1 MIKKTIFRE
10 YDIRGIYPDELNEK
24 SIKLLGYYFGIAV
37 NKINKTNGIVSIGY
51 DARTHSESLFKYL
64 SCGLNE
70 ANCEVLS
77 MGMVATGINYFSNYF
92 EFDGKKPN
100 ATIMITGSHNPSN
113 YNGFKMTIN
122 NKPFFADD
130 IYSLGEEIM
139 KNQDRQ
145 IGNNNKYTKIDVKSL
160 YIDWMSKE
168 FSHLKG
174 MKDKFIIDCGNGVA
188 NTALGAILDNL
199 ELNYDGIYCEPD
211 GTFPNH
217 HPDPSEEEN
226 IKDIKN
232 ALKKDYKYAF
242 AYDGDAD
249 RIAFLTKK
257 NNVKGDVLALLFA
270 STMQNPTIVG
280 EVKCSQIMYDIIN
293 ENGGNAIMY
302 KTGHSNLKVKIQE
315 VNADFGAEVS
325 GHLFF
330 NDRYFGFDDAIYATF
345 RILELIHNNMDIDK
359 EISKLPK
366 IYNTNEIKTEVS
378 EDNKFEI
385 IKKIKDLL
393 QDKESDLPKIKDI
406 IEIDGLRI
414 IFESGW
420 ALIRAS
426 NTTPVLV
433 SRFEATSEGKLDLY
447 EDKINVLIKK
457 AISEV

>member
-1 MIKKTIFRE
+1 
-10 YDIRGIYPDELNEK
+10 
-24 SIKLLGYYFGIAV
+24 
-37 NKINKTNGIVSIGY
+37 
-51 DARTHSESLFKYL
+51 
-64 SCGLNE
+64 
-70 ANCEVLS
+70 
-77 MGMVATGINYFSNYF
+77 
-92 EFDGKKPN
+92 
-100 ATIMITGSHNPSN
+100 
-113 YNGFKMTIN
+113 
-122 NKPFFADD
+122 
-130 IYSLGEEIM
+130 
-139 KNQDRQ
+139 
-145 IGNNNKYTKIDVKSL
+145 
-160 YIDWMSKE
+160 
-168 FSHLKG
+168 
-174 MKDKFIIDCGNGVA
+174 
-188 NTALGAILDNL
+188 
-199 ELNYDGIYCEPD
+199 
-211 GTFPNH
+211 
-217 HPDPSEEEN
+217 
-226 IKDIKN
+226 
-232 ALKKDYKYAF
+232 
-242 AYDGDAD
+242 
-249 RIAFLTKK
+249 
-257 NNVKGDVLALLFA
+257 
-270 STMQNPTIVG
+270 MQKPTIVG

-393 QDKESDLPKIKDI
+393 QDKESDLPQIKDI

-433 SRFEATSEGKLDLY
+433 SRFESTSEEKLDLY